1 MKKIKEQ
8 IDYGDY
14 PERMDPNLERK
25 LGSPE
30 SLYGKSPSMR
40 KGPADVQRLVSSRF
54 KKVVD
59 KLREVSGIENL
70 SSRQVQAMV
79 MQEGFGMVPTV
90 VNIESRHKDAL
101 EKLAIEAALEE
112 TEIPETWFKLEAYL
126 NRSPID
132 VSNFRMKPEKEKKE
146 QKPMPP
152 MPSFD
157 VEDLTDEERL
167 ELEKHKRNLINA
179 IVQGSAKKSHYLF
192 QKPEIKSK
200 LDAIDPRLYPAYL
213 KIMATND
220 FLYFTMEQMIEQMSA
235 TGNGVAGK
243 VQLDSYPSQDPE
255 DDDDDETPNEEQP
268 DTVIKAYGLIFP
280 ILCHELVKG
289 VKEANARHGYPED
302 EEMAQKVL
310 GQTDVLSN
318 EPMQLRIGPEI
329 VEKLRN
335 LLPDEMFDP
344 ENKGLIN
351 WFEMVLYK
359 TEAKIFLEI
368 MGDLVS
374 GDPSKENRVKTKFNL
389 IMKDAKKM
397 KEDYENFDPNADDGG
412 DDDGDDDDD
421 DDFFTKLGIQRPK

>member
-1 MKKIKEQ
+1 MKKIREQ
-8 IDYGDY
+8 IDYGNY

-30 SLYGKSPSMR
+30 NLYGKNPAMR
-40 KGPADVQRLVSSRF
+40 KGPADVERLVSTRF

-59 KLREVSGIENL
+59 KLREVSGIQNL
-70 SSRQVQAMV
+70 SSRQVQSMI
-79 MQEGFGMVPTV
+79 MQESFGMVPSI
-90 VNIESRHKDAL
+90 VNIESRHKDEL
-101 EKLAIEAALEE
+101 EQLAIEAALEE
-112 TEIPETWFKLEAYL
+112 TEVPENWFKLEAYL
-126 NRSPID
+126 NRAPID
-132 VSNFRMKPEKEKKE
+132 ISNFKFKPEKEKKE
-146 QKPMPP
+146 QPKISPQM
-152 MPSFD
+152 SFD
-157 VEDLTDEERL
+157 IEDLTDEEQF

-243 VQLDSYPSQDPE
+243 VQLGQYPTQDPE
-255 DDDDDETPNEEQP
+255 EDEDEPSSEES

-289 VKEANARHGYPED
+289 VKEANSRHGYPED

-310 GQTDVLSN
+310 GQTDILSN

-329 VEKLRN
+329 VEKLRL
-335 LLPDEMFDP
+335 LLPDEIFEP

-368 MGDLVS
+368 MGDLMS
-374 GDPSKENRVKTKFNL
+374 GDASKENRVKSKFNL
-389 IMKDAKKM
+389 IMKEAKKM
-397 KEDYENFDPNADDGG
+397 KEDYENFNPNEDDGG
-412 DDDGDDDDD
+412 GDDGGDDDDD
-421 DDFFTKLGIQRPK
+421 DDFFTRLGIQKPR